1 MDSVES
7 RLREAHRRWHECLD
21 SYQEPEDFRDAL
33 NAALQALRN
42 VTFVLQKAKS
52 EIPGFEEW
60 YPGEQDALRADPV
73 MRWVVDARNHVVK
86 EGDLTT
92 HSWLRAKV
100 IASYDDEAEEMRLDQ
115 QAWAELLPGTVRWP
129 SDTVISPPVRTTP
142 AELRSSLARIQGPLR
157 ARQDATLVVER
168 RWIVD
173 ELPEQELLT
182 LLAHA
187 YGRLRVLLSGAHD
200 LLGFGP
206 ARVLITDE
214 PSQQAPEMLDELPF
228 RGRLPC
234 MLTTRHHRESRYR
247 LIDGTEVTE
256 YTSQQLH
263 PDFSITDEELQA
275 KYGDRPTLRRADFS
289 DLQSADQL
297 RALLDWYASMAERIL
312 LSGQDHAFFTHYYR
326 KGRGVGHRIHAVE
339 DAQGKI
345 VVAADI
351 ARFALAQ
358 EADLVVLMSESWVSP
373 ASPTVDGGYIPP
385 GLHPERTE
393 AMLIGAVAKSGVE
406 LSVAIP
412 FQDLS
417 GEPPNRQVTLL
428 PRVWDEV
435 HSLGMLRPTLR
446 AWGLDKTARPGESF
460 FKKRPHSLL

>member
-1 MDSVES
+1 MDGAES

-21 SYQEPEDFRDAL
+21 SYQEPENFRDGL

-52 EIPGFEEW
+52 QIPGFDEW
-60 YPGEQDALRADPV
+60 YPGEQDALRANPV

-86 EGDLTT
+86 EGDLAT
-92 HSWLRAKV
+92 HSWLRVKV
-100 IASYDDEAEEMRLDQ
+100 IANYDDEAEEVRLDQ
-115 QAWAELLPGTVRWP
+115 QAWAELLPGTVSRP

-142 AELRSSLARIQGPLR
+142 AELRSSLARIKGPLR
-157 ARQDATLVVER
+157 ARQDTTLVMER

-187 YGRLRVLLSGAHD
+187 YGQLRLVLSGAHD
-200 LLGFGP
+200 LLGLGP
-206 ARVLITDE
+206 TRVLITAE
-214 PSQQAPEMLDELPF
+214 PSRQVPEMLAELPF
-228 RGRLPC
+228 NGRLPC

-263 PDFSITDEELQA
+263 PDSAITDEELQA
-275 KYGDRPTLRRADFS
+275 AYGDRPTLQSADFS

-312 LSGQDHAFFTHYYR
+312 LSGQDHGFFTHYYR
-326 KGRGVGHRIHAVE
+326 KGRVVGHRIHAME
-339 DAQGKI
+339 DAQGKS

-358 EADLVVLMSESWVSP
+358 EADLVVLMSETWVSP

-385 GLHPERTE
+385 GLHPEKTE
-393 AMLIGAVAKSGVE
+393 AMLIDAVAKSGVE
-406 LSVAIP
+406 VSVAIP

-417 GEPPNRQVTLL
+417 GEPPNRQVRLL

-435 HSLGMLRPTLR
+435 RDLGMLRAILR
-446 AWGLDKTARPGESF
+446 AWGLDRTSRPGDSF
-460 FKKRPHSLL
+460 FKKRPCSLL